1 MQRLDLQSA
10 PAAPGRKSKTR
21 RTMRAGPRRT
31 RQRGMFLIEAVVA
44 ILLFMLGIVGMVGL
58 SAQAVSTQ
66 SDAEYRTLAAQWA
79 SQIGQEAWISAS
91 RSGVDPVT
99 RAANLALSLA
109 TFEHMKDGDD
119 CDFSGVPSTN
129 ATVTAWAAAVRD
141 APHGGLPGSTEVMQQ
156 IRIDSTPGG
165 HNKMTVTVC
174 WKPPSNQ
181 GDKARRHVFATLI
194 N

>member
-1 MQRLDLQSA
+1 MQRLDPQPA
-10 PAAPGRKSKTR
+10 PIAPGRKSKRCCAVRAASR
-21 RTMRAGPRRT
+21 RS
-31 RQRGMFLIEAVVA
+31 RQHGMFLIEAVVA

-58 SAQAVSTQ
+58 SAQAVTTQ

-99 RAANLALSLA
+99 RAAKLAESLA
-109 TFEHMKDGDD
+109 TFEYQQDGDD
-119 CDFSGVPSTN
+119 CNFSGKTAAN
-129 ATVTAWAAAVRD
+129 ATVTAWVAAVRD